1 MSAALHS
8 NGCLTRC
15 RLGRASLLWLEDGF
29 CRMWGEPTGEL
40 PGLTVALPS
49 QQMCFPPPSQDLTA
63 VPLGSEW
70 ICPSARILT
79 VSVLIWVL
87 KDKFSPRNP
96 VFSIHTWCSYL
107 SQEINID
114 YLFSSLSAGMA
125 RCPIPG
131 RAGVV
136 QRAGISEHCVWRNG
150 YERWGGQWALKH
162 RGCRKW
168 LFFLVLS
175 SISGSWPL

>member
-1 MSAALHS
+1 M
-8 NGCLTRC
+8 
-15 RLGRASLLWLEDGF
+15 
-29 CRMWGEPTGEL
+29 P
-40 PGLTVALPS
+40 PGLSKLALAWRWILQNARGTHRRAPWPHCCPPLS
-49 QQMCFPPPSQDLTA
+49 TDVFFFPLDLTA
-63 VPLGSEW
+63 IPLGSEW

-79 VSVLIWVL
+79 VSVLIWAL

-114 YLFSSLSAGMA
+114 YLFSSPSAGMA
-125 RCPIPG
+125 QCPIPG
-131 RAGVV
+131 RVGVV
-136 QRAGISEHCVWRNG
+136 QRAGISEHCVWRDG
-150 YERWGGQWALKH
+150 YKRWGGQWALKH

-168 LFFLVLS
+168 HFFLALS